1 MPRVLL
7 FGAVAE
13 SAGTRSTWLPG
24 GSVAHVLDAATSC
37 YGEGFAEQMSAC
49 RVWVNGEPAEMETRV
64 GDDDELALLPP
75 VSGGCGD
82 APPVSGGPWAR
93 LPGAPGHGAGRR

>member
-24 GSVAHVLDAATSC
+24 GSVADVLDAAAAC
-37 YGEGFAEQMSAC
+37 YGEGFTRQVATC
-49 RVWVNGEPAEMETRV
+49 RVWVNGEPAVMETQV

-82 APPVSGGPWAR
+82 AAPVRGGRWAR
-93 LPGAPGHGAGRR
+93 LPGAPGHEAGRR